1 MQWLASGRQMREI
14 DQRAIVDFGVPG
26 QNLMEAA
33 STFAAHIAA
42 GLSPR
47 GPVVVVTG
55 AGNNGGDGWGIA
67 RHLAAR
73 SYQVKVVTGTDPD
86 ALQGDAA
93 IQYRIYDSFGLAWEK
108 YQGPGQL
115 AEYALI
121 VDALL
126 GTGIQGEPRGTAA
139 EIIAAINSSPGA
151 VLAVDIPSGLPAEF
165 VPPAGPVVQAMA
177 TATFG
182 LAKAGLYTPAGRQAA
197 GKIYIDPIGL
207 PAPLL
212 QGTDLVIND
221 GPYAARG
228 LPQRKLD
235 SHKGSFGH
243 GLLAAGSRGMSGAAM
258 LAGTAALRSGIGLLT
273 IACPS
278 EIQPLL
284 AANIWEALTLPV
296 PSSAQGEFSPEAA
309 AQVPLGKFSAAA
321 IGPGCR
327 VCPGTRALAG
337 RLLKSDLP
345 LAIDADAL
353 NVMTQG
359 IPRREAPTIVSPHPG
374 EMSRLLA
381 CTVQEV
387 LADPLGI
394 CRRAARAWGCVV
406 ILKGSTTCIAEPAG
420 MAALNVTGTSGLAT
434 GGSGDILTGLVL
446 GLLAQNTEPFAAACA
461 AAWLLGTASE
471 LAARED
477 GSASQ
482 LPRDVLAALPPA
494 VNLLYKLSRR
504 EYFREEKI

>member
-1 MQWLASGRQMREI
+1 MQWLADGKQMREI
-14 DQRAIVDFGVPG
+14 DRRAIEDFGVPG

-33 STFAAHIAA
+33 VAFAARIAA
-42 GLSPR
+42 DLSPR
-47 GPVVVVTG
+47 GPVAVVTG

-73 SYQVKVVTGTDPD
+73 SYQVKVVTGADPD
-86 ALQGDAA
+86 DLQGDAA
-93 IQYRIYDSFGLAWEK
+93 IQYMIYDSLGLAWEK

-115 AEYALI
+115 ADCALI

-126 GTGIQGEPRGTAA
+126 GTGMKGEPRGTAA

-165 VPPAGPVVQAMA
+165 ALPAGPVVQATA

-182 LAKAGLYTPAGRQAA
+182 LAKAGLYTPAGRKAA
-197 GKIYIDPIGL
+197 GRVFVDPIGL
-207 PAPLL
+207 PVSLL
-212 QGTDLVIND
+212 QGTDLVLND
-221 GPYAARG
+221 GPHAAKG
-228 LPQRKLD
+228 LSQRQLD
-235 SHKGSFGH
+235 SHKGNFGH
-243 GLLAAGSRGMSGAAM
+243 GLLTAGSRGMSGAAM

-273 IACPS
+273 IACPD
-278 EIQPLL
+278 EIQPML
-284 AANIWEALTLPV
+284 AAQVWEALTLPL

-337 RLLKSDLP
+337 RLLKSDLS

-353 NVMTQG
+353 NVLAPG
-359 IPRREAPTIVSPHPG
+359 IPRREPPTIVSPHPG
-374 EMSRLLA
+374 EMARLLA

-387 LADPLGI
+387 LADPLGT

-406 ILKGSTTCIAEPAG
+406 ILKGSTTCISDPAG
-420 MAALNVTGTSGLAT
+420 KAVLNITGTPGLAT
-434 GGSGDILTGLVL
+434 GGSGDILTGLIL

-461 AAWLLGTASE
+461 ASWLLGTASE
-471 LAARED
+471 LAAQET
-477 GSASQ
+477 GSAAQ
-482 LPRDVLAALPPA
+482 LPRDVLAALPGA
-494 VNLLYKLSRR
+494 VNLLYKQSSR
-504 EYFREEKI
+504 EYFGKEKI